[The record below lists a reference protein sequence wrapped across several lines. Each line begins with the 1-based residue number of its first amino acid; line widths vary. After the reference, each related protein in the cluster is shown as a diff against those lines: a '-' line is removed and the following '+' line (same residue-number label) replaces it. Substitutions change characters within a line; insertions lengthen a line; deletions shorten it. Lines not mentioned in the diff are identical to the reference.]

1 MASTHPFTPYRPRR
15 TEVRKGIRHVVSS
28 ARKNLL
34 TIFNEESYS
43 ADFVATKIL
52 GRKIYVANRPDLVRH
67 ILLKNHANYEPKS
80 PQMRRALELL
90 LGDGLF
96 ISDGPTWAIR
106 RPLVAPIIHN
116 KNLHLFADIMVETA
130 QEIADELAQTPA
142 GKPVDMVDISA
153 RLTATIICRT
163 VFGRNL
169 LREDAQRIIDGFA
182 AYQKHIDVVNLPYF
196 LGLDN
201 GLPVFRGLAL
211 RKATRAVRGTI
222 GNIVE
227 QVSKR
232 HSEGDDRSMIHM
244 LLDARTPDGEPL
256 TRDAIVNE
264 AATLFMAG
272 YETTAT
278 TLAWAHYLLSA
289 DEASETKLH
298 GEIEAVLGDRPPTLS
313 DVAKLPFTRAVLD
326 ETLRLYPPV
335 PFLLRQAVGEDTI
348 EDTAIPAKSLVGVVP
363 WLLHRNPELWDQ
375 PDAFMP
381 ERFLGQSAKP
391 FSYIPFAMGPRICAG
406 VSFGITESVLCLA
419 VFAQQLRFR
428 VPASHSVEPVCHL
441 TLKPDGGLPMYV
453 EPR

>member
-1 MASTHPFTPYRPRR
+1 MATAEPFTPYRPRP
-15 TEVRKGIRHVVSS
+15 TEVRKGIRHVVNS

-116 KNLHLFADIMVETA
+116 KNLHLFADTMVETA
-130 QEIADELAQTPA
+130 QEMADELAQTPA
-142 GKPVDMVDISA
+142 GQTIDMVDISA

-169 LREDAQRIIDGFA
+169 PREDAQRIIDGFA

-196 LGLDN
+196 LGIDN
-201 GLPVFRGLAL
+201 GLPVFKGLAL
-211 RKATRAVRGTI
+211 RRATKAVRGTI
-222 GNIVE
+222 GEIVE
-227 QVSKR
+227 QVSQR

-244 LLDARTPDGEPL
+244 LLDARTPGGKPL

-289 DEASETKLH
+289 DAGSEQKLH
-298 GEIEAVLGDRPPTLS
+298 DELQAVLGDRPPTLA
-313 DVAKLPFTRAVLD
+313 DVPKLSFTRAVLD

-335 PFLLRQAVGEDTI
+335 PFLLRQAVAEDEI
-348 EDTAIPAKSLVGVVP
+348 EGINIPAKSLVGVVP
-363 WLLHRNPELWDQ
+363 WLLHRNPELWEN
-375 PDAFMP
+375 PDSFVP
-381 ERFLGQSAKP
+381 ERFEKTSATP

-419 VFAQQLRFR
+419 VFAQQLRCR
-428 VPASHSVEPVCHL
+428 VPDTHDVRPVCHL
-441 TLKPDGGLPMYV
+441 TLKPEGGLPMHV
-453 EPR
+453 ERR